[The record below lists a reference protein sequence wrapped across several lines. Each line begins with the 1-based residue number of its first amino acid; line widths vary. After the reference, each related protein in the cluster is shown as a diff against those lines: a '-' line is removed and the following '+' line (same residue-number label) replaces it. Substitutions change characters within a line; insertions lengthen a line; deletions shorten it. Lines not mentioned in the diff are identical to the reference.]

1 MGRKMA
7 RRTVILKPSISPDPL
22 QCSCLEDPGDGG
34 AWWAAICGVAQS
46 RTRLKRLSSSSS
58 GSSSYWTR
66 AQGKLFSDSRLQHQF
81 PKHILFLVCYHGL
94 IAIKYCYN
102 GKIMVCIMEGSFVSL
117 FSRKSNSF
125 YRKHLKRSKTTSL
138 FTHAF
143 LPLQKASNMVQ

>member
-1 MGRKMA
+1 MGKKMA
-7 RRTVILKPSISPDPL
+7 RRTVIVKPSVSPDPL
-22 QCSCLEDPGDGG
+22 QCSCLEGPRDDG
-34 AWWAAICGVAQS
+34 AWWAAVYGVAQS

-58 GSSSYWTR
+58 SSYWTR
-66 AQGKLFSDSRLQHQF
+66 AQGRLSSDSRLQHQF
-81 PKHILFLVCYHGL
+81 PKHILLLACYHGL

-125 YRKHLKRSKTTSL
+125 YRTYLKCSKTTSL